1 MALLFIL
8 FAKPVMK
15 VGDLVVISE
24 PGGIQKQGLVV
35 GFNKKGEGGK
45 DYVHVMVEGTI
56 NVFLSFNV
64 EVINEIS

>member
-1 MALLFIL
+1 
-8 FAKPVMK
+8 MK

>member
-1 MALLFIL
+1 
-8 FAKPVMK
+8 MK
-15 VGDLVVISE
+15 VGYLVVISE